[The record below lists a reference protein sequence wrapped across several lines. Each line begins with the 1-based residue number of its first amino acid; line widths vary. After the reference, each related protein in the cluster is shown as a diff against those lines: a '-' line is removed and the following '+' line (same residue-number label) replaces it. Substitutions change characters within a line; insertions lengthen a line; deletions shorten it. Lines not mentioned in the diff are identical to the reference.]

1 MEFTISS
8 FKLKLKLLK
17 SQLSAKD
24 LKNFKNLN
32 SVQVS
37 EKFKFNTT
45 FDDYIA
51 DTRKIESKFGKR
63 FQDIKKNGANS
74 AMYVISVRKS
84 EL

>member
-1 MEFTISS
+1 M
-8 FKLKLKLLK
+8 K

-32 SVQVS
+32 SVS

-51 DTRKIESKFGKR
+51 EIRKIESKFGKR
-63 FQDIKKNGANS
+63 F
-74 AMYVISVRKS
+74 
-84 EL
+84 